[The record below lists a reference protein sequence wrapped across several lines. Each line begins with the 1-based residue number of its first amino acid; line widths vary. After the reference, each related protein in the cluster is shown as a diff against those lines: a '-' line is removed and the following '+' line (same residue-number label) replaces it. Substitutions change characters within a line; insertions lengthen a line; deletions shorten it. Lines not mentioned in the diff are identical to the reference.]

1 MENLGSKKAYKLFLD
16 YFWEGVPQCCAA
28 ATATQNDAS
37 SSAFDSYDIDCHTL

>member
-1 MENLGSKKAYKLFLD
+1 MENLGSKKPINDFLD
-16 YFWEGVPQCCAA
+16 YFGKGVPQCCAA